1 MMKTLDQ
8 LAQQHGL
15 WRASQRPLMAELPDK
30 KATGY
35 SAFDQRL
42 GGLPSPGVTD
52 IISDYGVG
60 ELRLVLPALYHAS
73 GQQVAWIRP
82 PVGLNAAMLHQQGY
96 LTDNTLLVSPKSDQD
111 ALWAAEQAARSGAC
125 QAVVLWPSS
134 LTVGQ
139 VKRLKLAA
147 EHGQCAV
154 VLLRRQQTHSL
165 TLPVDLS
172 VALAPSACGVT
183 VTVRYCRGQW
193 PPAPFTLDWRT
204 QWPALVTWPSNA
216 ENLLAFPSRQQ
227 REQA

>member
-1 MMKTLDQ
+1 MMKTLEQ

-30 KATGY
+30 QATGY
-35 SAFDQRL
+35 AAFDQRL
-42 GGLPSPGVTD
+42 GGIPTPGVTD
-52 IISDYGVG
+52 IISDFGVG
-60 ELRLVLPALYHAS
+60 ELRLVLPALYRAT
-73 GQQVAWIRP
+73 GKEIAWIRP
-82 PVGLNAAMLHQQGY
+82 PVGINAAMLHQQGY
-96 LTDNTLLVSPKSDQD
+96 PTENTLLVYPDSDQH

-134 LTVGQ
+134 ITIGQ
-139 VKRLKLAA
+139 VKRLKLAG

-154 VLLRRQQTHSL
+154 VLLRRQQSYSL
-165 TLPVDLS
+165 SLPVDLS

-193 PPAPFTLDWRT
+193 PPAPFTLDWRE
-204 QWPALVTWPSNA
+204 QWSALVTWPSSA
-216 ENLLAFPSRQQ
+216 DNLLAFPSRQQ